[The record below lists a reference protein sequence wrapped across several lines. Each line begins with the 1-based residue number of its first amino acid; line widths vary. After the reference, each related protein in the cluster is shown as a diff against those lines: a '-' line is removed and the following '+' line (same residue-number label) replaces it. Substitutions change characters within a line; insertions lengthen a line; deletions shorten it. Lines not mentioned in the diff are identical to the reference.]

1 MSIFLCSLFSG
12 SGGNCFLV
20 GDDEA
25 KFLVDA
31 GVSARRIECALGG
44 VGLSFD
50 DISAIFITHEHID
63 HVKGLEITEKHHHI
77 PVYMTEGTARAFIF
91 DANSPILPNLY
102 AYRGNFTVELGGFTV
117 RSFTVPHDAAQ
128 PVGYVFEKDGD
139 RVGVATDTGCV
150 TDEMIENLVGCRAAV
165 IEANHDVT
173 ALRMG
178 PYPPYLKERIASDR
192 GHLSNASAASLAKLL
207 VDGGAESLMLGH
219 ISKENNAPSLA
230 LEEVRAAV
238 GDGVQIVAAAPNT
251 TTELKK
257 FVKIIDIS

>member
-1 MSIFLCSLFSG
+1 MSIYICSLFSG
-12 SGGNCFLV
+12 SGGNCYVV
-20 GDDEA
+20 GNGEA
-25 KFLVDA
+25 NFLVDA

-63 HVKGLEITEKHHHI
+63 HVKGLEIIEKRHHI

-102 AYRGNFTVELGGFTV
+102 AYRNNFSVELRGFTV
-117 RSFTVPHDAAQ
+117 RSFSVPHDAAQ
-128 PVGYVFEKDGD
+128 PVGYIFEKDGD
-139 RVGVATDTGCV
+139 RVGIATDTGCV

-173 ALRMG
+173 ALKMG
-178 PYPPYLKERIASDR
+178 PYPTYLKERIASDR
-192 GHLSNASAASLAKLL
+192 GHLSNTNAARLAKML
-207 VDGGAESLMLGH
+207 VDGGAEALMLGH
-219 ISKENNAPSLA
+219 ISKENNSPSLA
-230 LEEVRAAV
+230 LEEVRAAI
-238 GDGVQIVAAAPNT
+238 GDDALIVAAAPDK
-251 TTELKK
+251 TTELKN